1 MISIEIY
8 TSNIQGS
15 GGSKI
20 PELSARTA
28 DADFIILNETN
39 TRAGH
44 ENSISLGAKCVSITD
59 GGEAEKFI
67 GFGTVVSAK
76 RFNPETDSIIYSS
89 RDREITTVHSEI
101 ASNVYSSIIGM
112 YLSPND
118 SAVQVNLFFKQLD
131 EQLH

>member
-59 GGEAEKFI
+59 GGESDKFI

-89 RDREITTVHSEI
+89 RDREITTVHK
-101 ASNVYSSIIGM
+101 
-112 YLSPND
+112 L
-118 SAVQVNLFFKQLD
+118 
-131 EQLH
+131 

>member
-1 MISIEIY
+1 MNAICIQGFTTLQYLTDSSQQSPRLLTKASLTLIIMISLEIY

-44 ENSISLGAKCVSITD
+44 ENSISLK
-59 GGEAEKFI
+59 
-67 GFGTVVSAK
+67 
-76 RFNPETDSIIYSS
+76 N
-89 RDREITTVHSEI
+89 
-101 ASNVYSSIIGM
+101 
-112 YLSPND
+112 YL
-118 SAVQVNLFFKQLD
+118 
-131 EQLH
+131 